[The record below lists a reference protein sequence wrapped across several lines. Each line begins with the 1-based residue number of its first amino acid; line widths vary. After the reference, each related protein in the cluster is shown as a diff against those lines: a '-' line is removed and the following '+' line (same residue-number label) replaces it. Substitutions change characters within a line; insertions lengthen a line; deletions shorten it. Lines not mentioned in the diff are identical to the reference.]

1 MMLVTWA
8 SGPPSCSTMLPQKF
22 SATATLNRP
31 ELGGPDVEHA
41 LKPTAAST
49 AAAIGTALIL
59 RMVLIRSTY
68 GPGQSLS
75 RTGTRLR
82 SDGKLPP

>member
-31 ELGGPDVEHA
+31 GSPGGPDVEHA
-41 LKPTAAST
+41 LIPN
-49 AAAIGTALIL
+49 AAATTTATEAVLVL
-59 RMVLIRSTY
+59 RMVLIRSRY
-68 GPGQSLS
+68 GCGPGPVKNGNQTQD
-75 RTGTRLR
+75 RG
-82 SDGKLPP
+82 